1 MNLSAIRSIV
11 SFLSLNALLQIYE
24 NQPVEFWDTN
34 QMMSHPKL
42 TPIFQ
47 SNQYINL
54 LAGFATLALVDKNN
68 KIQMSNS
75 ILVGTS
81 VIIQN
86 LNLFMPKT
94 MNMITIYFQL
104 IVLIAQL
111 FQLFSFYYD
120 KIPPTMPKIKQD
132 IMKEQKQIRKPNQ
145 KKLVQNKKKEKVQQK
160 QQKTEQIQQIEGIEL
175 EQQDKSEVESIEN
188 DFNEFMKPQSTDQT
202 ITEIETE
209 NIYEINHAD
218 LSQISQTK
226 EEAKLT
232 FQLKFN
238 GGEVSILNCTFDS
251 FDSTMNILNST
262 YTSEQI
268 KQIKIH
274 LLLNLYDENEDCTCR
289 LWCLKKLLTLN

>member
-1 MNLSAIRSIV
+1 MNLSAVRSIV

-24 NQPVEFWDTN
+24 NQPVEFWDSN

-54 LAGFATLALVDKNN
+54 LAGLASIALLDKNN
-68 KIQMSNS
+68 KLHLSNGVIVGAS
-75 ILVGTS
+75 I
-81 VIIQN
+81 IIQN

-94 MNMITIYFQL
+94 INMITIYFQL
-104 IVLIAQL
+104 IVLIVQL
-111 FQLFSFYYD
+111 FQLLSFYYD
-120 KIPPTMPKIKQD
+120 KIPPAMPIIKQD
-132 IMKEQKQIRKPNQ
+132 IMKEQKQTRKPHQ
-145 KKLVQNKKKEKVQQK
+145 KKLVSNRKKEKLLQK
-160 QQKTEQIQQIEGIEL
+160 ELQPEQIQQIEGIEQ

-202 ITEIETE
+202 VTEIETE
-209 NIYEINHAD
+209 NLYEINHAD

-226 EEAKLT
+226 EDAKLT

-238 GGEVSILNCTFDS
+238 GEASTLNCTFDT
-251 FDSTMNILNST
+251 FDSAMSILNST
-262 YTSEQI
+262 HTSEQI

-289 LWCLKKLLTLN
+289 LWCLKKLLMLN

>member
-1 MNLSAIRSIV
+1 MNLSAIKSIV

-54 LAGFATLALVDKNN
+54 LAGFGTLVLADKNN

-104 IVLIAQL
+104 IILIVQL
-111 FQLFSFYYD
+111 FQLLSFYYD
-120 KIPPTMPKIKQD
+120 KIPPTMPKIQQD
-132 IMKEQKQIRKPNQ
+132 ILKEQKQVRKPNQ
-145 KKLVQNKKKEKVQQK
+145 KKMIQNKKREKAQQK
-160 QQKTEQIQQIEGIEL
+160 QQKTEQIQQIEGIEI

-202 ITEIETE
+202 VTEIETE
-209 NIYEINHAD
+209 NLYEINHAD

-226 EEAKLT
+226 EDSKLT

-238 GGEVSILNCTFDS
+238 GEVSNLNCTFDT
-251 FDSTMNILNST
+251 FDSAMSILNST
-262 YTSEQI
+262 HTSEQI

-289 LWCLKKLLTLN
+289 LWCLKKLLILN